1 MLPIRD
7 DAPRSTKPYV
17 NYFLI
22 ALNIGVF
29 FYEWSLQLSG
39 GTRAISEFQ
48 RQFAFIPDNVTV
60 WWTDR
65 SLPAAVAFFPLFS
78 SMFLHASWAHVLLNM
93 WGLAIFGDN
102 VEDRLGHFGYLIFY
116 LVCGLGAGVTHFL
129 FNHASGTP
137 TVGASGAIAGVMGAY
152 LVLYPRA
159 RVLTWWGFFV
169 FWLPAWLVLGYWLI
183 VNLLS
188 GAASTLTVARGPAGG
203 VAFWAHVGGFVCG
216 ALLIQLMPTR
226 KNVYVF
232 EDY

>member
-7 DAPRSTKPYV
+7 DAPRSTTPFV

-22 ALNIGVF
+22 ALNIVIF
-29 FYEWSLQLSG
+29 LFEWWLQVAG
-39 GTRAISEFQ
+39 GARARVGFEM
-48 RQFAFIPDNVTV
+48 QFAFVPEHVSEWI
-60 WWTDR
+60 R
-65 SLPAAVAFFPLFS
+65 GYRPAAVAFVPLFS
-78 SMFLHASWAHVLLNM
+78 SMFLHASWPHVLLNM

-102 VEDRLGHFGYLIFY
+102 VEDRLGHFMYLVFY
-116 LVCGLGAGVTHFL
+116 LLCGLGAGVTHLL
-129 FNHASGTP
+129 FNFYSPVP

-152 LVLYPRA
+152 FVLYPRA

-188 GAASTLTVARGPAGG
+188 GAASALTVANGPVGV
-203 VAFWAHVGGFVCG
+203 VAFWAHVGGFVSG
-216 ALLIQLMPTR
+216 ALLIQLLPTR
-226 KNVYVF
+226 KNVYAF

>member
-1 MLPIRD
+1 MPFPIRD
-7 DAPRSTKPYV
+7 DAPRSTTPYV

-22 ALNIGVF
+22 ALNVGIF
-29 FYEWSLQLSG
+29 FFQWSLQDTG
-39 GTRAISEFQ
+39 GGRAQNDFLT
-48 RQFAFIPDNVTV
+48 QFALVPQRFAAWKNGYIPAT
-60 WWTDR
+60 
-65 SLPAAVAFFPLFS
+65 AAFVPFLS
-78 SMFLHASWAHVLLNM
+78 SMFLHASWLHVLLNM

-116 LVCGLGAGVTHFL
+116 LVCGLGAGVTHLL
-129 FNHASGTP
+129 FNFNSRVP

>member
-7 DAPRSTKPYV
+7 DAPRSTTPFI

-22 ALNIGVF
+22 ILNIAIF
-29 FYEWSLQLSG
+29 LFEWSLQLSG
-39 GTRAISEFQ
+39 GPHARAEFEM
-48 RQFAFIPDNVTV
+48 QFAFVPEHVTA
-60 WWTDR
+60 WMKGY
-65 SLPAAVAFFPLFS
+65 LPASIAFVPFLS
-78 SMFLHASWAHVLLNM
+78 SMFLHASLPHVLLNM

-102 VEDRLGHFGYLIFY
+102 VEDRLGHIRYLAFY
-116 LVCGLGAGVTHFL
+116 LVCGLAAGLTHL
-129 FNHASGTP
+129 IFNFNSPVP

-169 FWLPAWLVLGYWLI
+169 FWLPAWLVLGYWII

-188 GAASTLTVARGPAGG
+188 GAALALSESKGPVGG
-203 VAFWAHVGGFVCG
+203 VAFWAHVGGFVAG
-216 ALLIQLMPTR
+216 VFLIQLIPTR
-226 KNVYVF
+226 KNVYAF

>member
-7 DAPRSTKPYV
+7 DAPRSTTPFI

-22 ALNIGVF
+22 VLNIGIF
-29 FYEWSLQLSG
+29 LFELSLQVSG
-39 GTRAISEFQ
+39 GSRARSDFEM
-48 RQFAFIPDNVTV
+48 QFAFVPEHVAA
-60 WWTDR
+60 WMKGY
-65 SLPAAVAFFPLFS
+65 LPASVAFVPFLS
-78 SMFLHASWAHVLLNM
+78 SMFLHASLPHVLLNM

-102 VEDRLGHFGYLIFY
+102 VEDRLGHFRYLAFY
-116 LVCGLGAGVTHFL
+116 LVCGLGAGITHL
-129 FNHASGTP
+129 IFNFTSTVP

-188 GAASTLTVARGPAGG
+188 GAALALAESKGPVGG
-203 VAFWAHVGGFVCG
+203 VAFWAHVGGFVTG
-216 ALLIQLMPTR
+216 ALLIQLIPTR
-226 KNVYVF
+226 KNVYAF